1 MPFNC
6 YHLALLHSRDVRS
19 RFFGTLMTLVV
30 FSLSPRQ
37 VTAPGLI
44 SYDDYAQFCIY
55 LAGRRCLTNKM
66 I

>member
-1 MPFNC
+1 
-6 YHLALLHSRDVRS
+6 
-19 RFFGTLMTLVV
+19 MTLVV

-55 LAGRRCLTNKM
+55 LAGCHCLTNKM
-66 I
+66 ILFEKKFGVGLPT